1 MRVEQCGL
9 MWIMLFRI
17 RCDADLY
24 FLRYLTSV
32 GHFYWQYENVRTRRG
47 ARMFALRYGPV
58 LIFFSGNPTVRID
71 AVSLK
76 KNKKIK
82 KNSFNSKVSFVNTL
96 ICALRNERNI
106 NNRWLLLYDTYCL
119 LFSVFGLWD

>member
-47 ARMFALRYGPV
+47 AVRMFALRYGPV

-71 AVSLK
+71 AVPLK
-76 KNKKIK
+76 KKKK
-82 KNSFNSKVSFVNTL
+82 KKKKKVVFCRVRT
-96 ICALRNERNI
+96 
-106 NNRWLLLYDTYCL
+106 NRTRGIYPGYYPTKN
-119 LFSVFGLWD
+119 F